1 MKPYAHYFKG
11 EQLLQGILG
20 DLLILPLPLIKARY
34 LQT

>member
-20 DLLILPLPLIKARY
+20 DLLIPPVPLSKTGY
-34 LQT
+34 L